1 MLRNIEWSNN
11 ITFIICDGCI
21 RVYSA
26 SLSAEMPPTPST
38 DDLTPQS
45 AHLLLASL
53 RNLRTSLTHTLDR
66 LDATILRVHARAAL
80 STLPPQAALGNP
92 SHAPETAPH
101 ILGNGPGEQPV
112 EAHTQTDPWVLRA
125 QTVENRIMRL
135 RQTAREL
142 RERAE
147 ASDGR
152 VLPAPLGQEPAG
164 RAMENANNDVNGS
177 QSISAFIDSIRQDQ
191 AQVENGMRRLDAL
204 STHLISQ
211 RPNSSSAVANDSNVS
226 SRSTSN
232 VIRPS
237 TPTLYNH
244 PRGLAPTN
252 NFNAYPDPERV
263 ASNIVGG
270 RHASSTAS
278 TIRASDLDYFESGNA
293 GPNIGSRAYS
303 PPSVSNVQRESGA
316 VDQSLETLEWRGN
329 SPSIRSAATL
339 SRNAGNRE
347 FDFRSLFDFP
357 LESPVPFV
365 GVPSS
370 NIRTRDVNNGGN
382 AAEDSLTR
390 RGRTVHQRMNNSQP
404 QPQLQPQLPQPGI
417 VPDIHELRRFNEVN
431 EQPRF
436 FRPMTERFSLS
447 PLEATALR
455 RVGSQ
460 ERPSSVELQMV
471 PFRSVSDG
479 VDPSRHGN
487 ARPDTG
493 TTQSPGLNST
503 SLPFNQST
511 LPRRNTQNRD
521 DTTFEER
528 MERIRNARAS
538 LRQVSQLRRDM
549 RTVRRGPPPAPGM
562 GMAEPPVALVDTTG
576 SREIQAPLTRD
587 SDVNQDPRRRNS
599 TTNSSLHT
607 RLTPSA
613 NNRLQLD
620 PTDPTDPWTNDTSFQ
635 GAMETL
641 HNALAGELERRHWVV
656 QSEMVDGNDEE
667 RRRDRDLVDDG
678 IGLDVLVL
686 EVGVAEQRPTPAQN
700 AAATDV
706 GSTPAGDATVRS
718 EGERGEELQEDNADE
733 DQEDQD
739 EEQSKSCRIPTW
751 VVPNTCWYMGNRRGA
766 DHFFCVSLSRT
777 EGYWAF
783 KP

>member
-1 MLRNIEWSNN
+1 
-11 ITFIICDGCI
+11 
-21 RVYSA
+21 
-26 SLSAEMPPTPST
+26 
-38 DDLTPQS
+38 
-45 AHLLLASL
+45 
-53 RNLRTSLTHTLDR
+53 
-66 LDATILRVHARAAL
+66 
-80 STLPPQAALGNP
+80 
-92 SHAPETAPH
+92 
-101 ILGNGPGEQPV
+101 
-112 EAHTQTDPWVLRA
+112 
-125 QTVENRIMRL
+125 MRL

-164 RAMENANNDVNGS
+164 RVMENANNDVNGS

-191 AQVENGMRRLDAL
+191 AQVENGMRHLDAL

-237 TPTLYNH
+237 TPRLYNH

-263 ASNIVGG
+263 ASNIVSG

-278 TIRASDLDYFESGNA
+278 TIRASDRDYFESGNA

-303 PPSVSNVQRESGA
+303 PPSRIVSDVQRESGA
-316 VDQSLETLEWRGN
+316 VDNQSLETLEWRGN
-329 SPSIRSAATL
+329 SPSIRSVATL

-404 QPQLQPQLPQPGI
+404 QPQPQPQLPQPGI

-431 EQPRF
+431 EQPSF

-455 RVGSQ
+455 RLGSQ
-460 ERPSSVELQMV
+460 ERPSSAELQMV

-493 TTQSPGLNST
+493 TTQSPGLNNT

-511 LPRRNTQNRD
+511 LPPRNTQNRD

-562 GMAEPPVALVDTTG
+562 GMAEPPVASVDTAG

-599 TTNSSLHT
+599 TTNSGPHT

-620 PTDPTDPWTNDTSFQ
+620 HTDPTDPWNNDTSFQ

-656 QSEMVDGNDEE
+656 QSEMVDGNDGE

-700 AAATDV
+700 AAAADV
-706 GSTPAGDATVRS
+706 GSTPGGDAMVRS
-718 EGERGEELQEDNADE
+718 EGERGEELLEDNADE

-739 EEQSKSCRIPTW
+739 EEQGKSCRIPT
-751 VVPNTCWYMGNRRGA
+751 
-766 DHFFCVSLSRT
+766 
-777 EGYWAF
+777 
-783 KP
+783 

>member
-1 MLRNIEWSNN
+1 
-11 ITFIICDGCI
+11 
-21 RVYSA
+21 
-26 SLSAEMPPTPST
+26 MPPTPST

-101 ILGNGPGEQPV
+101 ISGNGPGEQPV
-112 EAHTQTDPWVLRA
+112 EARMQTDPWVLRA

-152 VLPAPLGQEPAG
+152 ALPASIDQEPAV
-164 RAMENANNDVNGS
+164 RVMESANNDVNGS

-211 RPNSSSAVANDSNVS
+211 RPNSSSAVVNDINVS
-226 SRSTSN
+226 SRPTSN

-237 TPTLYNH
+237 TPRPYNH

-252 NFNAYPDPERV
+252 NLYAYPDPERI
-263 ASNIVGG
+263 ASNNVSG
-270 RHASSTAS
+270 RRASSAAS
-278 TIRASDLDYFESGNA
+278 TIRASDRDYFESGNA
-293 GPNIGSRAYS
+293 GPNIGSRTYS
-303 PPSVSNVQRESGA
+303 PPRIVSNVQRESGA
-316 VDQSLETLEWRGN
+316 VDNQSLETLEWHGN
-329 SPSIRSAATL
+329 SPSIRSVATL
-339 SRNAGNRE
+339 SRNGGDRE

-357 LESPVPFV
+357 LESPVPFG

-404 QPQLQPQLPQPGI
+404 QPQPQPQLPQPGS
-417 VPDIHELRRFNEVN
+417 VPHIHALRRFNEVN
-431 EQPRF
+431 EQPSF

-455 RVGSQ
+455 RLGSQ
-460 ERPSSVELQMV
+460 ERPSSAELQMG
-471 PFRSVSDG
+471 PFRSVPDD
-479 VDPSRHGN
+479 VDPSRHDN
-487 ARPDTG
+487 ARPNTG

-511 LPRRNTQNRD
+511 LPPRNTQNRD

-562 GMAEPPVALVDTTG
+562 GMAEQPVASVDTTG
-576 SREIQAPLTRD
+576 LRGEIQVPLTRD

-599 TTNSSLHT
+599 TTST

-620 PTDPTDPWTNDTSFQ
+620 PTDPTDPWNNDTSFQ

-641 HNALAGELERRHWVV
+641 HNALAGELGRRHWVV
-656 QSEMVDGNDEE
+656 QSETVDGNDGE

-686 EVGVAEQRPTPAQN
+686 EVGVAEQRPTPEQN
-700 AAATDV
+700 VTAADV
-706 GSTPAGDATVRS
+706 GSTPAGDAMVRS
-718 EGERGEELQEDNADE
+718 EVERGEELLEDNADE

-739 EEQSKSCRIPTW
+739 EEQGKSCRIPTW
-751 VVPNTCWYMGNRRGA
+751 VGPNTCWYMGNRRGA

>member
-1 MLRNIEWSNN
+1 
-11 ITFIICDGCI
+11 
-21 RVYSA
+21 
-26 SLSAEMPPTPST
+26 MPPTPST

-101 ILGNGPGEQPV
+101 ISGNGPGEQPV
-112 EAHTQTDPWVLRA
+112 EARMQTDPWVLRA

-152 VLPAPLGQEPAG
+152 ALPDPLGQEPAG
-164 RAMENANNDVNGS
+164 RVMESANNDVNGS

-211 RPNSSSAVANDSNVS
+211 RPNSSSAVVNDINMS
-226 SRSTSN
+226 SRPTSN

-237 TPTLYNH
+237 TPRLYNH
-244 PRGLAPTN
+244 PRGLVPTN
-252 NFNAYPDPERV
+252 NLYAYPDPERV
-263 ASNIVGG
+263 ASNNVSG
-270 RHASSTAS
+270 RRASSTAS
-278 TIRASDLDYFESGNA
+278 TVRASDGDYFESGNA
-293 GPNIGSRAYS
+293 GPNFGSRTYS
-303 PPSVSNVQRESGA
+303 PPRIVSNVQRENGE
-316 VDQSLETLEWRGN
+316 VDNQSFETLEWRGN
-329 SPSIRSAATL
+329 SPSIRSVSTL
-339 SRNAGNRE
+339 SRNVGNRE

-404 QPQLQPQLPQPGI
+404 QPQPQPQLPQSGI
-417 VPDIHELRRFNEVN
+417 VPDIHGLRRFNEVN
-431 EQPRF
+431 EQPSF
-436 FRPMTERFSLS
+436 LRPMTERFSLS
-447 PLEATALR
+447 PLEANALR
-455 RVGSQ
+455 RLGSQ
-460 ERPSSVELQMV
+460 ERPSSAELQMV
-471 PFRSVSDG
+471 PFRSVSDDA
-479 VDPSRHGN
+479 DPSRHGS

-511 LPRRNTQNRD
+511 LPPRTTQNRD

-562 GMAEPPVALVDTTG
+562 GMAEPPVASVDTTG
-576 SREIQAPLTRD
+576 SRDIQASLTRD

-599 TTNSSLHT
+599 TANSSPHT

-620 PTDPTDPWTNDTSFQ
+620 PTDPTDPWNNDTSFQ

-656 QSEMVDGNDEE
+656 QSEMVDGNDGE

-700 AAATDV
+700 VAAADV
-706 GSTPAGDATVRS
+706 GSTPAGDAMVRS
-718 EGERGEELQEDNADE
+718 EGERGEELLEDNADE

-739 EEQSKSCRIPTW
+739 EEQGKSRRIPIW
-751 VVPNTCWYMGNRRGA
+751 VGPNICWYMGNRRG
-766 DHFFCVSLSRT
+766 S
-777 EGYWAF
+777 
-783 KP
+783 

>member
-1 MLRNIEWSNN
+1 
-11 ITFIICDGCI
+11 
-21 RVYSA
+21 
-26 SLSAEMPPTPST
+26 MPPTPST

-101 ILGNGPGEQPV
+101 ISGNGPGGQPV
-112 EAHTQTDPWVLRA
+112 EARMQTDPWVLRA

-152 VLPAPLGQEPAG
+152 ALPDPLGQEPAG
-164 RAMENANNDVNGS
+164 RVMESANNDVNGS

-211 RPNSSSAVANDSNVS
+211 RPNSSSAVVNDINMS
-226 SRSTSN
+226 SRPTSN

-237 TPTLYNH
+237 TPRLYNH
-244 PRGLAPTN
+244 PRGLVPTN
-252 NFNAYPDPERV
+252 NLYAYPDPERV
-263 ASNIVGG
+263 ASNNVSG
-270 RHASSTAS
+270 RRASSTAS
-278 TIRASDLDYFESGNA
+278 TVRASDGDYFESGNA
-293 GPNIGSRAYS
+293 GPNFGSRTYS
-303 PPSVSNVQRESGA
+303 PPRIVSNVQRENGE
-316 VDQSLETLEWRGN
+316 VDNQSFETLEWRGN
-329 SPSIRSAATL
+329 SPSIRSVSTL
-339 SRNAGNRE
+339 SRNVGNRE

-404 QPQLQPQLPQPGI
+404 QPQPQPQLPQSGI

-431 EQPRF
+431 EQPSF
-436 FRPMTERFSLS
+436 LRPMTERFSLS
-447 PLEATALR
+447 SLEANALR
-455 RVGSQ
+455 RLGSQ
-460 ERPSSVELQMV
+460 ERPSSAELQMV
-471 PFRSVSDG
+471 PFRSVSDDA
-479 VDPSRHGN
+479 DPSRHGS

-511 LPRRNTQNRD
+511 LPPRTTQSRD

-562 GMAEPPVALVDTTG
+562 GMAEPPVASVDTTG

-599 TTNSSLHT
+599 TANSSPHT

-620 PTDPTDPWTNDTSFQ
+620 PTDPTDPWNNDTSFQ

-656 QSEMVDGNDEE
+656 QSEMVDGNDGE

-700 AAATDV
+700 VAAADV
-706 GSTPAGDATVRS
+706 GSTPAGDAMVRS
-718 EGERGEELQEDNADE
+718 EGERGEELPEDNADE

-739 EEQSKSCRIPTW
+739 EEQVSRERRDIGLSSRRVSMKECYQVDLHLWPGMTGWGDKRKEGTSCREVTIEPLQFT
-751 VVPNTCWYMGNRRGA
+751 V
-766 DHFFCVSLSRT
+766 
-777 EGYWAF
+777 
-783 KP
+783 

>member
-1 MLRNIEWSNN
+1 
-11 ITFIICDGCI
+11 
-21 RVYSA
+21 
-26 SLSAEMPPTPST
+26 MPPTPST

-101 ILGNGPGEQPV
+101 ISGNGPGEQPV
-112 EAHTQTDPWVLRA
+112 EARMQTDPWVLRA

-152 VLPAPLGQEPAG
+152 ALPDPLGQEPAG
-164 RAMENANNDVNGS
+164 RVMESANNDVNGS

-211 RPNSSSAVANDSNVS
+211 RPNSSSAVVNDINMS
-226 SRSTSN
+226 SRPTSN

-237 TPTLYNH
+237 TPRLYNH
-244 PRGLAPTN
+244 PRGLVPTN
-252 NFNAYPDPERV
+252 NLYAYPDPERV
-263 ASNIVGG
+263 ASNNVSG
-270 RHASSTAS
+270 RRASSTAS
-278 TIRASDLDYFESGNA
+278 TVRASDGDYFESGNA
-293 GPNIGSRAYS
+293 GPNFGSRTYS
-303 PPSVSNVQRESGA
+303 PPRIVPNVQRENGE
-316 VDQSLETLEWRGN
+316 VDNQSFETLEWRGN
-329 SPSIRSAATL
+329 SPSIRSVSTL
-339 SRNAGNRE
+339 SRNVGNRE

-404 QPQLQPQLPQPGI
+404 QPQPQPQLPQSGI
-417 VPDIHELRRFNEVN
+417 VPDLHELRRFNEVN
-431 EQPRF
+431 EQPSF
-436 FRPMTERFSLS
+436 LRPMTERFSLS
-447 PLEATALR
+447 PLEANALGR
-455 RVGSQ
+455 LGSQ
-460 ERPSSVELQMV
+460 ERPSSAELQMV
-471 PFRSVSDG
+471 PFRSVSDDA
-479 VDPSRHGN
+479 DPSRHGS

-511 LPRRNTQNRD
+511 LPPRTTQSRD

-562 GMAEPPVALVDTTG
+562 GMAEPPVASVDTTG

-599 TTNSSLHT
+599 TANSSPHT

-620 PTDPTDPWTNDTSFQ
+620 PTDPTDPWNNDTSFQ

-656 QSEMVDGNDEE
+656 QSEMVDGNDGE

-700 AAATDV
+700 VAAADV
-706 GSTPAGDATVRS
+706 GSTPAGDAMDRS
-718 EGERGEELQEDNADE
+718 EGERGEELLEDNADE

-739 EEQSKSCRIPTW
+739 EEQVSRERRDIGLSSRRVSMKECYQVDLHLWPGMTGWGDKRKEGTSCREVTIEPLQFT
-751 VVPNTCWYMGNRRGA
+751 V
-766 DHFFCVSLSRT
+766 
-777 EGYWAF
+777 
-783 KP
+783 

>member
-1 MLRNIEWSNN
+1 
-11 ITFIICDGCI
+11 
-21 RVYSA
+21 
-26 SLSAEMPPTPST
+26 MPPTPST

-66 LDATILRVHARAAL
+66 LDATILRVDARAAL

-101 ILGNGPGEQPV
+101 ISGNGPGEQPV
-112 EAHTQTDPWVLRA
+112 ETRLQTDPWVLRA

-147 ASDGR
+147 ANDGR
-152 VLPAPLGQEPAG
+152 ALPAPLGQEPAG
-164 RAMENANNDVNGS
+164 RVVESANNDANGS

-204 STHLISQ
+204 STYLISQ
-211 RPNSSSAVANDSNVS
+211 RPNSSSSEANNINVS
-226 SRSTSN
+226 SRPTNN

-237 TPTLYNH
+237 TPRPYNH

-252 NFNAYPDPERV
+252 NLYAYPHPERV
-263 ASNIVGG
+263 GSNIVSGH
-270 RHASSTAS
+270 RASSTAS
-278 TIRASDLDYFESGNA
+278 TIRASDQDYFESGGA
-293 GPNIGSRAYS
+293 RPNTGSRTYS
-303 PPSVSNVQRESGA
+303 PPLRIVSNVQRESGA
-316 VDQSLETLEWRGN
+316 VDNQSLETLGWSGN
-329 SPSIRSAATL
+329 SPSIRSVATL

-357 LESPVPFV
+357 LESPIPFV
-365 GVPSS
+365 GVSSS

-404 QPQLQPQLPQPGI
+404 QPQPQPQLAQPGI
-417 VPDIHELRRFNEVN
+417 IPDIRELRRFNEVN
-431 EQPRF
+431 EQPSF

-455 RVGSQ
+455 RLGSQ
-460 ERPSSVELQMV
+460 ERPSSAELQMV

-503 SLPFNQST
+503 SLPFDQTT
-511 LPRRNTQNRD
+511 LPPRTTQIRDDRD

-562 GMAEPPVALVDTTG
+562 GMAEPPVAPVDSTG

-599 TTNSSLHT
+599 TTNSSPHT
-607 RLTPSA
+607 RLTPGD

-620 PTDPTDPWTNDTSFQ
+620 PTDPTDPWNNDTSFQ

-641 HNALAGELERRHWVV
+641 HNALAGELERRHWVI
-656 QSEMVDGNDEE
+656 QSEAVDDNDGE
-667 RRRDRDLVDDG
+667 RRRDQDLVDDG
-678 IGLDVLVL
+678 IGLDILVL
-686 EVGVAEQRPTPAQN
+686 EVGVTEQRPTPAQN
-700 AAATDV
+700 VAVADV
-706 GSTPAGDATVRS
+706 GSTPAGDAMVRS
-718 EGERGEELQEDNADE
+718 EGERGEELLEDNADE

-739 EEQSKSCRIPTW
+739 EEQVSRERRDIGLSSRRISMKECYQVDLHLWPGMTGWGNKRKEGTSCREVTIEPLQFT
-751 VVPNTCWYMGNRRGA
+751 V
-766 DHFFCVSLSRT
+766 
-777 EGYWAF
+777 
-783 KP
+783 

>member
-1 MLRNIEWSNN
+1 ME
-11 ITFIICDGCI
+11 
-21 RVYSA
+21 
-26 SLSAEMPPTPST
+26 
-38 DDLTPQS
+38 
-45 AHLLLASL
+45 
-53 RNLRTSLTHTLDR
+53 
-66 LDATILRVHARAAL
+66 ARM
-80 STLPPQAALGNP
+80 
-92 SHAPETAPH
+92 
-101 ILGNGPGEQPV
+101 
-112 EAHTQTDPWVLRA
+112 QTDPWVLRA

-152 VLPAPLGQEPAG
+152 ALPDPLGQEPAG
-164 RAMENANNDVNGS
+164 RVMESANNDVNGS

-211 RPNSSSAVANDSNVS
+211 RPNSSSAVVNDINMS
-226 SRSTSN
+226 SRPTSN

-237 TPTLYNH
+237 TPRLYNH
-244 PRGLAPTN
+244 PRGLVPTN
-252 NFNAYPDPERV
+252 NLYAYPDPERV
-263 ASNIVGG
+263 ASNNVSG
-270 RHASSTAS
+270 RRASSTAS
-278 TIRASDLDYFESGNA
+278 TVRASDGDYFESGNA
-293 GPNIGSRAYS
+293 GPNFGSRTYS
-303 PPSVSNVQRESGA
+303 PPRIVSNVQRENGE
-316 VDQSLETLEWRGN
+316 VDNQSFETLEWRGN
-329 SPSIRSAATL
+329 SPSIRSVSTL
-339 SRNAGNRE
+339 SRNVGNRE

-404 QPQLQPQLPQPGI
+404 QPQPQPQLPQSGI

-431 EQPRF
+431 EQPSF
-436 FRPMTERFSLS
+436 LRPMTERFSLS
-447 PLEATALR
+447 SLEANALR
-455 RVGSQ
+455 RLGSQ
-460 ERPSSVELQMV
+460 ERPSSAELQMV
-471 PFRSVSDG
+471 PFRSVSDDA
-479 VDPSRHGN
+479 DPSRHGS

-511 LPRRNTQNRD
+511 LPPRTTQSRD

-562 GMAEPPVALVDTTG
+562 GMAEPPVASVDTTG

-599 TTNSSLHT
+599 TANSSPHT

-620 PTDPTDPWTNDTSFQ
+620 PTDPTDPWNNDTSFQ

-656 QSEMVDGNDEE
+656 QSEMVDGNDGE

-700 AAATDV
+700 VAAADV
-706 GSTPAGDATVRS
+706 GSTPAGDAMVRS
-718 EGERGEELQEDNADE
+718 EGERGEELPEDNADE

-739 EEQSKSCRIPTW
+739 EEQVSRERRDIGLSSRRVSMKECYQVDLHLWPGMTGWGDKRKEGTSCREVTIEPLQFT
-751 VVPNTCWYMGNRRGA
+751 V
-766 DHFFCVSLSRT
+766 
-777 EGYWAF
+777 
-783 KP
+783 